1 MDLQRIKRARGIR
14 LVVAVNDRYGA
25 DSGGYMAAT
34 ITYYGFFAVLALTAL
49 ALSVVGFVLAGDP
62 QAQQSF
68 IDDVTGAVPGIGEFL
83 QKQIHGVVQF
93 RVVALVVSLA
103 GLLLTGIGAVNAA
116 GWALGRVFRIQEL
129 TGFLKKRLWALG
141 SLVTIGLIVIASGGI
156 DGVVQGLHT
165 TGWAAVGVWLIGLA
179 VSFALDFGMFM
190 VAYRILLQ
198 RRGPA
203 WRQIVPGSVFAAAGW
218 TLLKLVGT
226 WYVTR
231 AVGKATAVYGVFGT
245 AVGILAL
252 MYLAARLFLYGAE
265 LNAVLIERRG
275 NAPVQEAIEPGGG
288 PVAEQA
294 ERHEAIEETTGPTP
308 VQEAGR
314 ASPDGH
320 EARSTPELIR
330 AIAGDTATLVRKEVE
345 LARQEIV
352 EAVVARV
359 KGVAAFGAAGVMAL
373 FAVLF
378 LAVGGALALALVLPV
393 WAAFLIVAGGFLL
406 VAGVAAV
413 FGRFRIK
420 RPPLA
425 PVETKRTVKEDVQW
439 AKAQLRR

>member
-1 MDLQRIKRARGIR
+1 MDLDRIKRARGVS

-34 ITYYGFFAVLALTAL
+34 IAYYGFFSILALTAL

-62 QAQQSF
+62 AAQQRF
-68 IDDVTGAVPGIGEFL
+68 VDTLTGSIPGIGGL
-83 QKQIHGVVQF
+83 IGDQIHP
-93 RVVALVVSLA
+93 LVKARFVTLA
-103 GLLLTGIGAVNAA
+103 VGLVGLLLTGTGAVNAS
-116 GWALGRVFRIQEL
+116 GWALGRIFRVGEYR
-129 TGFLKKRLWALG
+129 GFWKKKAWSLASLMGLG
-141 SLVTIGLIVIASGGI
+141 VIALIGTSVA
-156 DGVVQGLHT
+156 GVVAGVGA
-165 TGWAAVGVWLIGLA
+165 TGWWSVLLWMAGLL
-179 VSFALDFGMFM
+179 VSFALDFVLFI

-203 WRQIVPGSVFAAAGW
+203 WRQLVAGAVLAGAGW
-218 TLLKLVGT
+218 TLLKLLGT
-226 WYVTR
+226 WYVSRTV
-231 AVGKATAVYGVFGT
+231 ASSQAVYGTFGT
-245 AVGILAL
+245 MVGILAL
-252 MYLAARLFLYGAE
+252 LYLAARLFLYGAE

-288 PVAEQA
+288 AVAEQA
-294 ERHEAIEETTGPTP
+294 ERHEDMEATTGPAP
-308 VQEAGR
+308 IER
-314 ASPDGH
+314 AAPASSNGQ

-352 EAVVARV
+352 EAVVAKV
-359 KGVAAFGAAGVMAL
+359 KGVAALGVGGVMAL
-373 FAVLF
+373 FGLLF

-406 VAGVAAV
+406 MAGALAL
-413 FGRFRIK
+413 FGKLRISK
-420 RPPLA
+420 QPLA
-425 PVETKRTVKEDVQW
+425 PVETKRTVKEDVRW